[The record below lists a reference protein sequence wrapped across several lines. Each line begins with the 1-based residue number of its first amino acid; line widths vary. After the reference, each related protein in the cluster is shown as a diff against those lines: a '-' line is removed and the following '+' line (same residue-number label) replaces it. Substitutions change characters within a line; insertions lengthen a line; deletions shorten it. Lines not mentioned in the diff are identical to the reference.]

1 MMFDFPGIRVAA
13 CLTLSSLVAS
23 SCAMAQVVQAQN
35 AAVTAPSPVDRAAVG
50 DAPDDPGPLA
60 HDLSARLKPTDI
72 HAAMKKVADWQLRV
86 AKPKFNPQ
94 WTFAALYDGFL
105 AGFATTGDPR
115 YREAVLRFAEQQ
127 HWKLLNDRF
136 PHADGMALGQ
146 AYLDLYLSDPP
157 V

>member
-86 AKPKFNPQ
+86 AKPKFNRNGP
-94 WTFAALYDGFL
+94 L
-105 AGFATTGDPR
+105 PR
-115 YREAVLRFAEQQ
+115 STMAFSPVSRPRVI
-127 HWKLLNDRF
+127 
-136 PHADGMALGQ
+136 HAIAKPCCGL
-146 AYLDLYLSDPP
+146 
-157 V
+157 